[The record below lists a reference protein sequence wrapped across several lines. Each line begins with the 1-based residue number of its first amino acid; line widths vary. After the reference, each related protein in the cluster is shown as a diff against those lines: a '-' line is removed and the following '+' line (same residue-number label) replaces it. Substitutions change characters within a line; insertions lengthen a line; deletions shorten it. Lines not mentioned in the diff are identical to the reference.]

1 MFRLRQLVSAAEA
14 QDGEYV
20 DQTLGSP
27 FYAFK
32 GLKVP
37 YPGVRPAPLSLLEQT
52 EQSPIITTAA
62 GKT

>member
-1 MFRLRQLVSAAEA
+1 MFRLRQLVSATEA

-37 YPGVRPAPLSLLEQT
+37 YPGVRGKA
-52 EQSPIITTAA
+52 SPFVIARTN
-62 GKT
+62 